1 VTVYCVCSE
10 FLDSLSNIITNF
22 PNYDNYVMS
31 ASALLR
37 LQDTYDLETTSIAGG
52 LVGSANAS
60 PPSMSGTCN
69 TYYYSVEFCC
79 AQIPALRDIIIMLYK
94 FTK

>member
-1 VTVYCVCSE
+1 MLANCIS
-10 FLDSLSNIITNF
+10 NF

-52 LVGSANAS
+52 LVGSTAAS
-60 PPSMSGTCN
+60 SSSMSGASTRF
-69 TYYYSVEFCC
+69 SWIE
-79 AQIPALRDIIIMLYK
+79 I
-94 FTK
+94 